1 MLSVSLNFDLQKSK
15 NSFYHKNKL
24 KKRKEKSLKGVQRKK
39 GGVSKSPFFYQNS
52 RPSPWNNRVL

>member
-24 KKRKEKSLKGVQRKK
+24 KKRKEKKNPWREFKEKK
-39 GGVSKSPFFYQNS
+39 RGGV
-52 RPSPWNNRVL
+52 V